1 MQHLEKNFYVDETVK
16 FLNLYDKQKRKI
28 TFIGAGVGIKNDDI
42 ELLDWC
48 GIAFYH
54 PNGSNK
60 NGNGYWSL
68 LGKECLD
75 LILLQSYKYKPEKIY
90 VCNQIAFYIM
100 KAIFSSK
107 VKEKEVVKIVKR
119 MKPVT
124 HKGYRGCNGIY
135 QTKQKVGNLVKDMLR
150 TKISQENISK
160 ILQGRL
166 YDLKREE
173 IFEAKI

>member
-1 MQHLEKNFYVDETVK
+1 MQGLDRNFYVDESVR

-28 TFIGAGVGIKNDDI
+28 TLIGAGVGIKNENV

-48 GIAFYH
+48 GIAFYQ
-54 PNGSNK
+54 PNGNNK
-60 NGNGYWSL
+60 NENSYWSL
-68 LGKECLD
+68 LGKKCLE
-75 LILLQSYKYKPEKIY
+75 LILFQSSNYKPEKIY

-100 KAIFSSK
+100 KAIFSYK
-107 VKEKEVVKIVKR
+107 IHEKEIVKIVKR
-119 MKPVT
+119 MKAVT
-124 HKGYRGCNGIY
+124 HKGYKGYNGIY
-135 QTKQKVGNLVKDMLR
+135 QTKQKVGKLVKSMLK

-173 IFEAKI
+173 IFEARI